1 MHTLGNGCD
10 LYVSA
15 GGLYQVMIFPR
26 AGMYF
31 LHTLV
36 QELTSFYSKADP
48 WDYHADNSRM
58 LGVCTGALAAAA
70 VSCSRSVLELV
81 PMAVD
86 AVTVAFRTGMH
97 VMDVAQRIEPSDA
110 TDQSWS
116 IIVPGSASAEAVRK
130 LCKESVRTLSYVL
143 YFTTSSLRS

>member
-1 MHTLGNGCD
+1 MHTLRNGCD

-15 GGLYQVMIFPR
+15 WGLYQVMIVPGAAR
-26 AGMYF
+26 YF
-31 LHTLV
+31 IHTLM
-36 QELTSFYSKADP
+36 QKLNTLYRKADP
-48 WDYHADNSRM
+48 WDYHADNSRV

-81 PMAVD
+81 PMAVA

-116 IIVPGSASAEAVRK
+116 IIVPGAASAEAVHRI
-130 LCKESVRTLSYVL
+130 CEQSVRTMSYVL
-143 YFTTSSLRS
+143 YCTTWSLRS